1 MGLDVLE
8 AHIRDL
14 TRNEQHGRTKASK
27 LFMSPDTPNG
37 VSHITKE
44 HGVSGN
50 AHTAGWAGNHH
61 TNKRPK
67 RGSQLHRVT
76 VTNRI
81 RLNNTSRAVHA
92 MKQRAGKVVPSP
104 AKPNTDSRPAEPGR
118 RIRAS
123 RTEGRAIR
131 EDEQLAQ
138 AGRTARR
145 AAREGKTRRGMEL
158 TDVAQIRAQLHPP
171 ASSLQ
176 PHSQRLAVEDRAAGV
191 ARPARPRGPEGA
203 GASPVAAIS
212 PATRAARVAAAP
224 APAPTGV
231 QMSEPAESP
240 ASPE

>member
-1 MGLDVLE
+1 MQHDDNLSRERGINTSRSSLTKTISKLIGGVTLMGLDVLE

-123 RTEGRAIR
+123 RRGGRAIR
-131 EDEQLAQ
+131 
-138 AGRTARR
+138 
-145 AAREGKTRRGMEL
+145 
-158 TDVAQIRAQLHPP
+158 
-171 ASSLQ
+171 
-176 PHSQRLAVEDRAAGV
+176 
-191 ARPARPRGPEGA
+191 
-203 GASPVAAIS
+203 
-212 PATRAARVAAAP
+212 
-224 APAPTGV
+224 
-231 QMSEPAESP
+231 
-240 ASPE
+240 